1 MKIAVDIN
9 GVLIDNMENF
19 VEIYNKLHNTQY
31 KKKDIT
37 NWEFYSDWGFSDKE
51 FFELFY
57 KTYDNMN
64 SIKFIDSNAPKIM
77 KRLNKIHDVYLLS
90 ALDSLYESLLIEKLS
105 NHNIKKDIQ
114 YKEVIIVP
122 DRPWDLKAQHEFD
135 VYIDD
140 NPNLIEPIKKLK
152 NRYLLLYDQP
162 WNRKEVSEVNI
173 IRVYNWKKIFKIIDK
188 LKV

>member
-1 MKIAVDIN
+1 MRIAVDIN

-19 VEIYNKLHNTQY
+19 VDLYNKLHKTQY
-31 KKKDIT
+31 EKKDVT
-37 NWEFYSDWGFSDKE
+37 NWEFYRDWGLQDE
-51 FFELFY
+51 DFFELFY

-64 SIKFIDSNAPKIM
+64 SIKFIDKNAVKIM
-77 KRLNKIHDVYLLS
+77 KKLNKIHDVYLLS
-90 ALDSLYESLLIEKLS
+90 ALDRLYESLLIEKL
-105 NHNIKKDIQ
+105 NYHNIKKDIH

-140 NPNLIEPIKKLK
+140 NPNLIEPIKGL

-162 WNRKEVSEVNI
+162 WNHKENSNGKI
-173 IRVYNWKKIFKIIDK
+173 IRVYNWKEIFKIIIE
-188 LKV
+188 LNL